1 MPTNTGPIE
10 INEHDTYYPK
20 AGMLRAGGTSFMDVR
35 TLARQGWGLH
45 FCRDV
50 LLSGD
55 AEATQIALSRECMHL
70 GMRMGY
76 VCVHYRKR
84 SHEHPLPIRCTLS
97 SQNMH
102 LSMVPLLMVRTIQRW
117 LRRKME
123 AWRQTKRLAF
133 AMGLH
138 ARLGRQSQALSLH
151 ADTLRL
157 ILEAS

>member
-1 MPTNTGPIE
+1 MPVNTGPIE
-10 INEHDTYYPK
+10 INENDSYYPK
-20 AGMLRAGGTSFMDVR
+20 AGMLRVGGTGFMDVR

-50 LLSGD
+50 LQSRD

-84 SHEHPLPIRCTLS
+84 SLEHPLPIRCTLS

-102 LSMVPLLMVRTIQRW
+102 LSMGPLLMVWKIRFGFR
-117 LRRKME
+117 
-123 AWRQTKRLAF
+123 
-133 AMGLH
+133 GC
-138 ARLGRQSQALSLH
+138 
-151 ADTLRL
+151 
-157 ILEAS
+157 